1 MNKKIIGILSVVLIV
16 STNIN
21 LYSVSFGNPFGVMN
35 PDRKMTKQ
43 ELIKAT
49 RLMMSAEFEAVQ
61 NYMQVAESIDDI
73 LAKKVFTDIAN
84 EERVHA
90 GEFLRLLNY
99 LDPEENEFY
108 KKGAAEVEEEIKK
121 LEPKPEQPKI
131 EEEITKTVPATK
143 ESEKKEPISSI
154 NVSVEAETV
163 SIKTTEPSLEIK
175 AETISEKT
183 TTPEVIKPE
192 ITALETKT
200 ESKTTETAVPEI
212 IEKKQEPVQEQ
223 INAKEIEEPMQNPVE
238 EKKIQKPNTIEKI
251 NNTEQKPVDKV
262 LIESEIED
270 IADPIEF
277 NIIEEDENEISVEP
291 TDSASKNNE
300 PINPEDITTKPLNPA
315 KLIIKNEPITKP
327 VLSESKGLETEN
339 KQSNTKEKTGSNHL
353 DVKKLI
359 TEKLNAVL
367 KPTDN
372 KINKDIPVAST
383 QKNKI

>member
-163 SIKTTEPSLEIK
+163 SIKTTEP
-175 AETISEKT
+175 
-183 TTPEVIKPE
+183 EVIKPE

-277 NIIEEDENEISVEP
+277 NIIEEDERYFEVFITVCFRAVNISICIFAILIFYLPDFWWLVFP
-291 TDSASKNNE
+291 C
-300 PINPEDITTKPLNPA
+300 
-315 KLIIKNEPITKP
+315 LIIALILPFI
-327 VLSESKGLETEN
+327 VLICKRIIN
-339 KQSNTKEKTGSNHL
+339 KYSIKEK
-353 DVKKLI
+353 VKKMI
-359 TEKLNAVL
+359 SSIISYISE
-367 KPTDN
+367 
-372 KINKDIPVAST
+372 
-383 QKNKI
+383 